1 MQALKFHRCVWD
13 AVQALPS
20 LRSLSPHLSRAPL
33 LLDPL
38 PHPKIPTAAAGRLF
52 SCRKDTL
59 LSCMFS
65 CALCKERGF
74 FYTLTIL
81 KGLIRKGGS
90 CKQDTQRHKPSR
102 QTQWRQRWE
111 RNFVTDANWR
121 AVKILQVTWDF
132 VTDVEAN
139 AQVLDIGGGVD
150 EIANWWRSMQGKT
163 IREEKR
169 RNSQK
174 RVHKGPRGVNQG
186 WSVCLSDPTLRLVT
200 AVCLSSSHTLS

>member
-20 LRSLSPHLSRAPL
+20 LCSLSPHLSRAPL

-38 PHPKIPTAAAGRLF
+38 PHPKNPSSGHRETF
-52 SCRKDTL
+52 L
-59 LSCMFS
+59 LQEGHTSQLHVF
-65 CALCKERGF
+65 LCFTQREGF

-111 RNFVTDANWR
+111 RNFVTDANWW

-132 VTDVEAN
+132 VSDLEAN
-139 AQVLDIGGGVD
+139 AQVLDIGGGLMKLQTGEGVCRGRRSGRKKGG
-150 EIANWWRSMQGKT
+150 IAR
-163 IREEKR
+163 
-169 RNSQK
+169 
-174 RVHKGPRGVNQG
+174 KGYTRGHLGVNQG
-186 WSVCLSDPTLRLVT
+186 WSVCLSDPALRLVT